1 MVRLGCAALV
11 SVAAVCA
18 LVPLRSHVASANLA
32 LILVLV
38 VLGVAVGGG
47 RAAGV
52 VAGVVT
58 AIAFDFFL
66 TVPYGA
72 LTIDRSD
79 DVQTTVLLAA
89 VGLVGGELVER
100 ARRSHAHAVDRD
112 REIARFQRRAEL
124 AAAGEPPGRL
134 IARSA
139 EELADLLDA
148 VDVEYRVGSPPSE
161 VSVLT
166 HDGARVPSGP
176 SAVGA
181 DVAALP
187 VRAHGR
193 DLGYFLLLFP
203 RSNAGMSI
211 DIDRRHA
218 AAAVAD
224 QLGVALLRHRRS

>member
-1 MVRLGCAALV
+1 LV
-11 SVAAVCA
+11 SVVAVCA
-18 LVPLRSHVASANLA
+18 LVPLRGHVASANLA

-38 VLGVAVGGG
+38 VLGIAVVGG

-58 AIAFDFFL
+58 ALAFDFFL

-100 ARRSHAHAVDRD
+100 ARRSRARALD
-112 REIARFQRRAEL
+112 REREVARFERRAEL
-124 AAAGEPPGRL
+124 AAGGEPPGRL

-148 VDVEYRVGSPPSE
+148 LDVEYRVGPAPSE

-166 HDGARVPSGP
+166 HDGARVPAGP
-176 SAVGA
+176 GAVGP

-193 DLGYFLLLFP
+193 ELGYFLILFP
-203 RSNAGMSI
+203 RSNVGMSI

-218 AAAVAD
+218 ATAVAD
-224 QLGVALLRHRRS
+224 QLGVALLRHRG